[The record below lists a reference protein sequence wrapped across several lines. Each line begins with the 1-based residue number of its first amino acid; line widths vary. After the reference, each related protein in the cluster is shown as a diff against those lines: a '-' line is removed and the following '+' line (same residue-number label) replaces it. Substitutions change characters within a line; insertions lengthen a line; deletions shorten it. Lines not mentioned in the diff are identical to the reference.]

1 VTVMAGAIFRPN
13 RHLVDGP
20 GVFSSFKKAATENRI
35 GQVRLIRAEEYAMR
49 SMRMIATATLITS
62 SAFGVLGS
70 APAAQAKTPQDI
82 ELNGTYK
89 ATSIGGWGKINQQYH
104 TEPELV
110 ATWTVKTTCTTMQ
123 DCTGTVKSDQGW
135 TAPIS
140 MHDGSVWYVRHDV
153 PNWEKCQDGTAFTG
167 EQTFWFYPIDE
178 ATGYPKYGA
187 PLLTGK
193 DKTIGPSGACGQ
205 NKWLEIEI
213 PFRLDKVS

>member
-1 VTVMAGAIFRPN
+1 MRSMTTTVTVMLMASSVFGAFAS
-13 RHLVDGP
+13 L
-20 GVFSSFKKAATENRI
+20 T
-35 GQVRLIRAEEYAMR
+35 
-49 SMRMIATATLITS
+49 
-62 SAFGVLGS
+62 
-70 APAAQAKTPQDI
+70 PAHAKTPQDI
-82 ELNGTYK
+82 ELHGTYK

-104 TEPELV
+104 TEPEVV
-110 ATWTVKTTCTTMQ
+110 ANWSIDTKCTTMQ

-135 TAPIS
+135 TAPIY
-140 MHDGSVWYVRHDV
+140 MNDGSVWYVKHDV

-167 EQTFWFYPIDE
+167 HQMYWFYPIDE
-178 ATGYPKYGA
+178 ATGYPQYGA